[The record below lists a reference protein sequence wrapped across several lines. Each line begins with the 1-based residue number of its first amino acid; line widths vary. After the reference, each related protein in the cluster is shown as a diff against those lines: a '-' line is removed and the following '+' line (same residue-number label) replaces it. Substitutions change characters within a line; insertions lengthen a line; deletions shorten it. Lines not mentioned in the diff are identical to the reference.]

1 MDRVFGCQCKGT
13 PFGARAR
20 QRTARR
26 RRPAGVGPR
35 YAPLVY
41 WIAMH
46 DDDALRWKELSRRR
60 VTSHSLFDLHVAERE
75 STQGARGEFLIL
87 HAPDWVNVVPVLSNE
102 AGEECF
108 LMVRQYRH
116 GLDAIT
122 TEFPA
127 GLIEPGEDP
136 AQAAEREL
144 REETG
149 HRAGRMTL
157 LGRVSPNPAFMTN
170 WCSTYLA
177 EDLELLGEKSL
188 DALEQLDAV
197 TVPVREVESR
207 MGTGEYINSLVMVAL
222 FWYTRRKAAGSA

>member
-13 PFGARAR
+13 AFGARAR

-87 HAPDWVNVVPVLSNE
+87 HAPDWVNVVPVLVND

-116 GLDAIT
+116 GADLIT

-127 GLIEPGEDP
+127 GLVEKGEAP
-136 AQAAEREL
+136 SAAAEREL

-149 HRAGRMTL
+149 CRAGRLTL
-157 LGRVSPNPAFMTN
+157 ISELRPNPAFMTN
-170 WCSTYLA
+170 RCFTYLA
-177 EDLELLGEKSL
+177 EDLVRESPLSLDELELLEP
-188 DALEQLDAV
+188 V
-197 TVPVREVESR
+197 TLTVEETDSR
-207 MGTGEYINSLVMVAL
+207 MGGGELVNSMTAVAL
-222 FWYTRRKAAGSA
+222 MAYHRHLAERG